1 MADDIVSP
9 GGNRD
14 SVRDSTL
21 LPPERKFARD
31 SVWSSSGDSFVSI
44 SSDRDSKYP
53 SDLMSSFPTTPR
65 GLVPYAYDP
74 ASDELEP
81 PDEED
86 MLHDPDDK
94 AWIGGGGKR
103 HPDLKRAFPWRGI
116 LNIAVLIILILA
128 LLCLFIFYPVL
139 TFYQNSAR
147 NLKID
152 GNIRINAIG
161 QAPVLF
167 QMPDLIDKD
176 TPDAAKSRTGFDG
189 HEYELVFSDEFNV
202 DGRSFYPGDDPFWE
216 AVDLWYGV
224 TGDIEWY
231 DPSQVTTRNGNL
243 VITMDSIETT
253 VPGQTVG
260 STAPFTAAENHA
272 LNYKSGMLQSWN
284 KFCYTSGYI
293 EVSVVLPGVN
303 ENAQGYVSAHLSHS
317 SCPAAALG

>member
-1 MADDIVSP
+1 
-9 GGNRD
+9 
-14 SVRDSTL
+14 
-21 LPPERKFARD
+21 
-31 SVWSSSGDSFVSI
+31 
-44 SSDRDSKYP
+44 
-53 SDLMSSFPTTPR
+53 R

-94 AWIGGGGKR
+94 AWSESDISLLFSGGGKR
-103 HPDLKRAFPWRGI
+103 HPGLKRAFPWRGI
-116 LNIAVLIILILA
+116 LNVAVLIILILA

-152 GNIRINAIG
+152 GNIRINATG

-260 STAPFTAAENHA
+260 N
-272 LNYKSGMLQSWN
+272 
-284 KFCYTSGYI
+284 GYI
-293 EVSVVLPGVN
+293 EVSVVLPGAN
-303 ENAQGYVSAHLSHS
+303 ENAQGYWPGAWTMGN
-317 SCPAAALG
+317 LGRPGYPGSTDGTWPYT